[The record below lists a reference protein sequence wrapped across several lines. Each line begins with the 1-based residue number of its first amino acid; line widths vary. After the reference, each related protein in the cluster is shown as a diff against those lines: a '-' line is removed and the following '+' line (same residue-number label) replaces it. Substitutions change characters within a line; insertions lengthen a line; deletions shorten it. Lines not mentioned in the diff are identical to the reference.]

1 MSPNESLAGS
11 GSRWPQCLLEELPF
25 HVAGAVRALR
35 GRKRPRNKHVREV
48 ILLLL
53 ESGERRSAAEIS
65 EWVGISQETLTR
77 RHLGPLVDAG
87 RIEREFPNRITH
99 PAQTYRAVHPQTAET
114 G

>member
-35 GRKRPRNKHVREV
+35 GRKRPRNEHVREV

-65 EWVGISQETLTR
+65 AWVGISQETLTR
-77 RHLGPLVDAG
+77 RHLGRLVDAG

-99 PAQTYRAVHPQTAET
+99 PAQTYRAVHPRTAET